1 MKYKTYRIGDI
12 AAQYDEINKDLEFSS
27 IESLQGINSLKYFQ
41 ECKSNKNDIEL
52 NRYRICRN
60 NTFAYN
66 KATSRNGER
75 ISIAYRTQGD
85 CLVSPSYITFSVTAT
100 DIVYP
105 EYLMLWFMRREFDR
119 YVRYNSW
126 GSATEFFPWEIMA
139 NTTISVPPI
148 EEQRKIVMQYSVIEN
163 RIKLLQRE
171 KERITDMLS
180 IQFLLYTKNSTETVP
195 LSALCDIVME
205 RKKFSEID
213 NGIYISTENFLPNMA
228 GIKSYGETNENESV
242 ISFQAGDLLIAN
254 IRPYFKK
261 IWKSTVSG
269 GCNADVLC
277 LRPKTKVNPHV
288 VRASLFQDKFFDFVM
303 SGATGTKMPRGDK
316 NHILTYP
323 VPVLKTIDSLAF
335 SSISAKADQLVKIYV
350 KEIEVLSSLK
360 TLLISRL

>member
-1 MKYKTYRIGDI
+1 M
-12 AAQYDEINKDLEFSS
+12 
-27 IESLQGINSLKYFQ
+27 
-41 ECKSNKNDIEL
+41 
-52 NRYRICRN
+52 
-60 NTFAYN
+60 
-66 KATSRNGER
+66 
-75 ISIAYRTQGD
+75 
-85 CLVSPSYITFSVTAT
+85 VSPSYITFSVTAT

-277 LRPKTKVNPHV
+277 LRPKTKVN
-288 VRASLFQDKFFDFVM
+288 Q
-303 SGATGTKMPRGDK
+303 
-316 NHILTYP
+316 I
-323 VPVLKTIDSLAF
+323 
-335 SSISAKADQLVKIYV
+335 
-350 KEIEVLSSLK
+350 
-360 TLLISRL
+360 